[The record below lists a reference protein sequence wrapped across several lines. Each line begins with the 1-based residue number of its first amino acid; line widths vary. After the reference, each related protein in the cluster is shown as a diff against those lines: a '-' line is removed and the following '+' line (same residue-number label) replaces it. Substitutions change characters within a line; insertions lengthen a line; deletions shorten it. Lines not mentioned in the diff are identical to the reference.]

1 MGAPGLAEVARPGN
15 SWLLNAMDL
24 RRRRAR
30 LVLVLGALTIGALC
44 LLYLKRTNRCVLYY
58 YGTEPDEVPQGTAI
72 AVLNP
77 LRNRKDERNA
87 EWLIRDL
94 RTAKCEEVSRE
105 LLADPTQICSTMR
118 GNTKATLI
126 WLDRERDTIRGGTRR
141 LIYNLPDK
149 KARLVIYFGADEPGW
164 MVKTVSVTRRRTRP
178 MSRKIGRTPHFI
190 SLHESLRS
198 H

>member
-15 SWLLNAMDL
+15 SWLSNARDL
-24 RRRRAR
+24 RTRRAR

-44 LLYLKRTNRCVLYY
+44 LLYLKRTNHCFLYY
-58 YGTEPDEVPQGTAI
+58 YGAAPEDVPQGKAS

-94 RTAKCEEVSRE
+94 RKAKCEEVSWE
-105 LLADPTQICSTMR
+105 LLADPTRICSTMR

-126 WLDRERDTIRGGTRR
+126 WLDHERGTIRGGTRR
-141 LIYNLPDK
+141 LIYDLPDK

-164 MVKTVSVTRRRTRP
+164 MVKTVSVTR
-178 MSRKIGRTPHFI
+178 
-190 SLHESLRS
+190 
-198 H
+198 